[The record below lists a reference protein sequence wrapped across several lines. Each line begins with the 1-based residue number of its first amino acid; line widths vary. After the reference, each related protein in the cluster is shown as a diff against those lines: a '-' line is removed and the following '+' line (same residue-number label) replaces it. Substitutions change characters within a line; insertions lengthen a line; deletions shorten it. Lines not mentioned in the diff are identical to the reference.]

1 MTETNPV
8 PSVLDS
14 TLRAELAR
22 IPTPL
27 LSDAL
32 DRLNGVVGLR
42 RFDRGGR
49 FVGTAFTVKTRPG
62 DNLFVYKAL
71 EQITDGHA
79 IVIDAGGDMNN
90 AILGELILLVA
101 RSRGCVG
108 FVVDGAIRDVAVFD
122 AAGFPC
128 YARGQSHRGPYKSGP
143 GRLNVPVCIGGQV
156 VSPGDVVVGDED
168 GIVVF
173 APDEVERLFA
183 ATSAKSAQ
191 ECAIR
196 AEIASEARHQSWIAA
211 ALEPPGKSGAAR

>member
-8 PSVLDS
+8 PTVLDLP
-14 TLRAELAR
+14 LREGLAR

-27 LSDAL
+27 PSDAL

-71 EQITDGHA
+71 EQIAEGHV
-79 IVIDAGGDMNN
+79 IVIDAGGDTNN

-101 RSRGCVG
+101 HSRGCAG
-108 FVVDGAIRDVAVFD
+108 FVIEGAIRDVSVFEFT
-122 AAGFPC
+122 GFPC
-128 YARGQSHRGPYKSGP
+128 YSRGQSHRGPYKSGP

-156 VSPGDVVVGDED
+156 MSPGDVVVGDED

-173 APDEVERLFA
+173 APSEVERLFA
-183 ATSAKSAQ
+183 DTSAKSAQ
-191 ECAIR
+191 EDAIR
-196 AEIASEARHQSWIAA
+196 AEIASGARHQNWIAA
-211 ALEPPGKSGAAR
+211 ALEAPEKGGAR